1 MVEELNAIVDSND
14 GGMYKEVVG
23 TENIS
28 KERNIVWFG
37 SKKPSSHNIVL
48 NNDTNGILAVVATHD
63 DRLSQSC
70 NKIISM

>member
-37 SKKPSSHNIVL
+37 SKKTSSHNIVL

-70 NKIISM
+70 AKIISM